1 MFNSKEKEELT
12 IKEAETI
19 IGPSIKVKGNFH
31 GQGNMIIEGII
42 EGSVKTNK
50 TLLIKPKS
58 KILASVEAGEA
69 KIGGEVSGN
78 IKVRGY
84 LEIASTAKIFGDIE
98 ASELSIERGALINGK
113 CSMVAAGQG
122 ERKEKEEK

>member
-1 MFNSKEKEELT
+1 MFNKEKEELS

-31 GQGNMIIEGII
+31 GQGSMIIEGIV

-50 TLLIKPKS
+50 SLLVKSKS
-58 KILASVEAGEA
+58 KILASIEAGEA
-69 KIGGEVSGN
+69 KIGGEVTGN
-78 IKVRGY
+78 IKIKGY
-84 LEIASTAKIFGDIE
+84 LEIASTAKVFGDIE

-113 CSMVAAGQG
+113 CTMVASGYN
-122 ERKEKEEK
+122 EKKDKEDK

>member
-1 MFNSKEKEELT
+1 MFNKEKEELN

-31 GQGNMIIEGII
+31 GQGNMIIEGIV
-42 EGSVKTNK
+42 EGSVKTK
-50 TLLIKPKS
+50 KSLLVKSKS

-78 IKVRGY
+78 IKVKGY
-84 LEIASTAKIFGDIE
+84 LEVASTARIFGDIE
-98 ASELSIERGALINGK
+98 VGELSIERGALINGK
-113 CSMVAAGQG
+113 CTMVASGHSDK
-122 ERKEKEEK
+122 RDKEEKK

>member
-1 MFNSKEKEELT
+1 MFNKEKEELS

-31 GQGNMIIEGII
+31 GQGSMIIEGVV

-50 TLLIKPKS
+50 SLLVKSKS
-58 KILASVEAGEA
+58 KIIASVEAGEA
-69 KIGGEVSGN
+69 KIGGEVTGN
-78 IKVRGY
+78 IKIKGY
-84 LEIASTAKIFGDIE
+84 LEIASTAKVFGDIE

-113 CSMVAAGQG
+113 CIMVASGIG
-122 ERKEKEEK
+122 EKKERDEK